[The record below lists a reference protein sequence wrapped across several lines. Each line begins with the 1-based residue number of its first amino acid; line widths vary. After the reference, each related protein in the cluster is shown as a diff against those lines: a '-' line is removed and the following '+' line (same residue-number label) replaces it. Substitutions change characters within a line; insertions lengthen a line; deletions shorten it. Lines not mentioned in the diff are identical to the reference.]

1 MNNFLF
7 VKYQGLSSGEK
18 SVLATISVLP
28 SSWYSVKELFFYLD
42 IHNGSEEGVKF
53 FDTLHTLA
61 RKGWLYV
68 TKGCYKV
75 SDTAV
80 GFLKSH
86 KISEQR
92 YLKVLIDKVSGY
104 FAKPDITKRRKEY
117 EHIAANILEKIKS
130 PSKKLAL
137 LAKNFSKYC
146 LNLKQKCLALKYS
159 DMAVDIQEQ
168 VDVHDE
174 DLCSI
179 FAEKAA
185 VLNSAGKYG
194 EAIETGLKCLDFCV
208 MHKRTNKTK
217 TYALELCYGVMSS
230 AFERLNDYKKSLL
243 YALKAIETGRRNR
256 NFGVYEQA
264 VSYYNAAVSYFKDNE
279 YARARFY
286 IIKAYAEYCNENG
299 GHRPGWFSKW
309 NVRRIV
315 ICVRYRISYLFSK
328 VFRNN

>member
-1 MNNFLF
+1 MKNFLF
-7 VKYQGLSSGEK
+7 LKYQCLSSGER

-28 SSWYSVKELFFYLD
+28 SSWYSVSDLFFYLD
-42 IHNGSEEGVKF
+42 IRNESEEGVRF
-53 FDTLHTLA
+53 FDTLHNLA
-61 RKGWLYV
+61 SKGWLCV
-68 TKGCYKV
+68 TKGSYKV
-75 SDTAV
+75 ADGV
-80 GFLKSH
+80 MGFLKSL
-86 KISEQR
+86 KISEQH
-92 YLKVLIDKVSGY
+92 YLKILIDKVSGY
-104 FAKPDITKRRKEY
+104 FAKADITKRRKEY

-168 VDVHDE
+168 VDAHDE

-208 MHKRTNKTK
+208 MHKRPNKTK

-264 VSYYNAAVSYFKDNE
+264 MSLYNAAVSYYKDGE
-279 YARARFY
+279 FARARFY

-299 GHRPGWFSKW
+299 GRRPGWFSKW
-309 NVRRIV
+309 NIRRIRY
-315 ICVRYRISYLFSK
+315 CVRYRINYLVSRIFG
-328 VFRNN
+328 

>member
-7 VKYQGLSSGEK
+7 VKYQCLSSGEK

-42 IHNGSEEGVKF
+42 IHNGSDEGVKF
-53 FDTLHTLA
+53 FDTLHALSS
-61 RKGWLYV
+61 KGWLYV

-75 SDTAV
+75 SDSAV
-80 GFLKSH
+80 AFLKSL

-92 YLKVLIDKVSGY
+92 YLKILIDKVSGY
-104 FAKPDITKRRKEY
+104 FDKSDISKRRKEY
-117 EHIAANILEKIKS
+117 EHIAANILENIKS

-146 LNLKQKCLALKYS
+146 LGLKQKCLALKYS
-159 DMAVDIQEQ
+159 DMAINFQVQ
-168 VDVHDE
+168 VDAHDE

-179 FAEKAA
+179 YAEKAA
-185 VLNSAGKYG
+185 VLNSAGQYG
-194 EAIETGLKCLDFCV
+194 EAIETGIKCLNFCV
-208 MHKRTNKTK
+208 LHKRPNKTK

-256 NFGVYEQA
+256 NYGVYEQA
-264 VSYYNAAVSYFKDNE
+264 MSYYNAAVSYYKDGE
-279 YARARFY
+279 FARARFY

-299 GHRPGWFSKW
+299 GKPSFFSKW
-309 NVRRIV
+309 NIRRIRY
-315 ICVRYRISYLFSK
+315 CVRYRINYLISK
-328 VFRNN
+328 IFG

>member
-1 MNNFLF
+1 MNNFLS
-7 VKYQGLSSGEK
+7 VKYQLLSSSEK
-18 SVLATISVLP
+18 SVLTTISVLP
-28 SSWYSVKELFFYLD
+28 VSWYSVTDLFVFLD
-42 IHNGSEEGVKF
+42 INIGSDEGVKF
-53 FDTLHTLA
+53 FDNLHTLA
-61 RKGWLYV
+61 RKGWLNF
-68 TKGCYKV
+68 TKGCYKI
-75 SDTAV
+75 SDSSKNY
-80 GFLKSH
+80 LKSL
-86 KISEQR
+86 KINEQH
-92 YLKVLIDKVSGY
+92 YLRTLIEKVSGY
-104 FAKPDITKRRKEY
+104 FAKSHNVERRKEY
-117 EHIAANILEKIKS
+117 EHIAANILDKIKS

-146 LNLKQKCLALKYS
+146 LGLKQKCLALKYS
-159 DMAVDIQEQ
+159 DMAINLQVQ
-168 VDVHDE
+168 VDAHDE

-208 MHKRTNKTK
+208 MHKRPNKTK

-264 VSYYNAAVSYFKDNE
+264 MSLYNAAVSYYKDGE
-279 YARARFY
+279 FARARFY

-309 NVRRIV
+309 NIRRIRY
-315 ICVRYRISYLFSK
+315 CVRYRINYLISRL
-328 VFRNN
+328 FR

>member
-53 FDTLHTLA
+53 FDNLHTLA
-61 RKGWLYV
+61 RKGWLNF
-68 TKGCYKV
+68 TKGCYKI
-75 SDTAV
+75 SDSANS
-80 GFLKSH
+80 FLTSL
-86 KISEQR
+86 KITEQR
-92 YLKVLIDKVSGY
+92 YLRTLIEKVSGY
-104 FAKPDITKRRKEY
+104 FAKPQIVERRKEY

-146 LNLKQKCLALKYS
+146 LNLKKKCLALKYS
-159 DMAVDIQEQ
+159 DMAVDIQKQ
-168 VDVHDE
+168 VDVYDE

-208 MHKRTNKTK
+208 MHKRPNKTK

-264 VSYYNAAVSYFKDNE
+264 TSYYNAAVSLYKNGE

-328 VFRNN
+328 IFRNN